1 MARYR
6 EMELEDY
13 LLILKRSKWLL
24 VIPCVLVGLAVF
36 GFSLLLPDQYR
47 SETLILVERQQVPK
61 EYVKPT
67 VTTGLQDRLQSMTQ
81 EILSRTRLRYII
93 DKFGL
98 YRRYS
103 EQQLS
108 YRLGALA
115 AKGLKKAGVE
125 NYSMFGRYLGE
136 PSLEDLIATMR
147 SNIQVEL
154 VRHRRSEVTAFK
166 VSYAGESP
174 QLVQQVATELASLF
188 IEENLKVRERMAEN
202 TSKFIGVELES
213 ARRELESQEAKLRQF
228 KTRYMGQLPEQERTN
243 IELFRHWQA
252 QLQANTASLNRLQQE
267 DLLLRNSLSLR
278 ETMVGVHAGT
288 EVRSGSPISLQRRL
302 SDLRFA
308 LTGMEARYTP
318 QHPDVVKLKR
328 EIIQLQTRLSEAAQE
343 PEEKA
348 PEPSI
353 APPLDPA
360 IAGIEARLEVN
371 QMVHE
376 TLLRDQ
382 KKIQLNIKQYRERIT
397 LMPLREQ
404 QYVEITRDYGVAQKN
419 YESLLHKRALSSL
432 ASNLEKRQQGEQFRV
447 LDPANLPTKPFRPN
461 RPLVA
466 FLGSAVGL
474 MLGLGWVAAG
484 VFLDKS
490 LRNERDVEFYLEAP
504 VLALIPSVD
513 SPAQKRSF
521 MPWIAR
527 RRNGADARTSSARA

>member
-1 MARYR
+1 MAKYR
-6 EMELEDY
+6 EMEMEDY
-13 LLILKRSKWLL
+13 FLILKRSKWLL

-67 VTTGLQDRLQSMTQ
+67 VTAALQDRLQSMTQ
-81 EILSRTRLRYII
+81 EILSRTRLQHII
-93 DKFGL
+93 EKFGL

-108 YRLGALA
+108 YRLGALV
-115 AKGLKKAGVE
+115 AKGFKKAGVE
-125 NYSMFGRYLGE
+125 NLSMFRRYVGA
-136 PSLEDLIATMR
+136 PSIEDLISTMR
-147 SNIQVEL
+147 SNITVEL
-154 VRHRRSEVTAFK
+154 IRHRRAEVTAFK

-202 TSKFIGVELES
+202 TSEFIGVELGA

-252 QLQANTASLNRLQQE
+252 QLQINTASLNRLQQE
-267 DLLLRNSLSLR
+267 DLLLRNSLALR
-278 ETMVGVHAGT
+278 ETMVGVQAGT

-318 QHPDVVKLKR
+318 QHPDVAKLKR
-328 EIIQLQTRLSEAAQE
+328 EIIELQTRLSEAAQE

-348 PEPSI
+348 PEPSM

-360 IAGIEARLEVN
+360 IAEIEARVEVN

-382 KKIQLNIKQYRERIT
+382 KKIQLNIKLYRERIT

-419 YESLLHKRALSSL
+419 YESLLNKKALSSL

-447 LDPANLPTKPFRPN
+447 LDPANLPAKPFRPN

-484 VFLDKS
+484 VLLDKS

-504 VLALIPSVD
+504 VLALIPSLD

-521 MPWIAR
+521 MSRIAR
-527 RRNGADARTSSARA
+527 RRNGTDARTSSASP